1 MRKKSFGCVFLREEA
16 PVRHLLRASEG
27 PTARDNGEGQW
38 ASSMTNRDDRS
49 AWVGAG
55 ESQARDAAAPE
66 IVALDARLTAVWDAM
81 EDPVQPARPGEDAAR
96 VARVL
101 AAYREELA
109 RRERYGALSPLPL
122 RWAAVLAPAVGLVL
136 GLVATS
142 ALDLDAAATAP
153 APLLA
158 EALESPTTW
167 SGLTPPLLAELYLG
181 DLGLGPNDDTEAEVS
196 LDEVLR

>member
-1 MRKKSFGCVFLREEA
+1 
-16 PVRHLLRASEG
+16 VRT
-27 PTARDNGEGQW
+27 PDIGETPDLDEKEW
-38 ASSMTNRDDRS
+38 ASLMTKHDDRS
-49 AWVGAG
+49 GWVSAR
-55 ESQARDAAAPE
+55 ESEAPDSQASDAAVPE
-66 IVALDARLTAVWDAM
+66 MVARDARLTAVWDAM
-81 EDPVQPARPGEDAAR
+81 EDPVKGARPGEDAAR

-122 RWAAVLAPAVGLVL
+122 RWAAALAPAVGLVL
-136 GLVATS
+136 GLVVTS

-158 EALESPTTW
+158 EALESTTTW

-181 DLGLGPNDDTEAEVS
+181 DLGLGLEDDTEPEIYVE
-196 LDEVLR
+196 EVLR